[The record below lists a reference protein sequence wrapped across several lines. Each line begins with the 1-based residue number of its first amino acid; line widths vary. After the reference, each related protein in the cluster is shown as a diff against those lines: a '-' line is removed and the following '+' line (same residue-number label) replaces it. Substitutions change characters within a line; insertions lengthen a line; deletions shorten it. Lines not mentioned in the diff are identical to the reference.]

1 MRILFSSFALLSV
14 CTMPGCVGND
24 EGIDTA
30 YGSEVLYF
38 EQIGYGQRGSLKDST
53 EIALRSPQ
61 EWAIYRDSLKPIAP
75 FDSVDFEQGIVMLVA
90 LPQESSGH
98 SINFV
103 NIEAHDSV
111 TVAEYVV
118 SAPAEDCLAAFAETV
133 PFTAVMVRRT
143 DNPVRF
149 EREIEEYRC
158 TFGRRR

>member
-1 MRILFSSFALLSV
+1 MRILYRYLAILSV
-14 CTMPGCVGND
+14 CILPGCVGD
-24 EGIDTA
+24 EDIDSA
-30 YGSEVLYF
+30 YESEVLYF
-38 EQIGYGQRGSLKDST
+38 EQIGYGQRGSLTDSV
-53 EIALRSPQ
+53 EIAFRSPQ
-61 EWAIYRDSLKPIAP
+61 EWAIYRDSLNPTAP

-98 SINFV
+98 SIDFV
-103 NIEAHDSV
+103 NIEAYDSF

-149 EREIEEYRC
+149 ERETEEYRC

>member
-1 MRILFSSFALLSV
+1 MRILYPYFAILSV
-14 CTMPGCVGND
+14 CILPGCVD
-24 EGIDTA
+24 DDHIDTE
-30 YGSEVLYF
+30 YESEVLYF
-38 EQIGYGQRGSLKDST
+38 EQIGYGQRGSLTDST

-61 EWAIYRDSLKPIAP
+61 EWAIYRDSLSPTAP
-75 FDSVDFEQGIVMLVA
+75 FDSVDFEQGIVLLVA

-103 NIEAHDSV
+103 NIEAHDTFS
-111 TVAEYVV
+111 VAEYVV

-149 EREIEEYRC
+149 ERETEEYRC